1 MGTDLKRLETAVI
14 EHMRTAIAHL
24 GIDGYTA
31 GEQRR
36 RADDIFRD
44 HLVEWSEDFAQLWQK
59 MYEIWCAHTPMPKG
73 QYKTTNKALGL
84 SSVPVTRWIDD
95 KEQPPIPAT
104 EELVARFDCLIS
116 TYHND
121 QRGARAMQCEG
132 PGCTKTVEQI
142 PGGHRARKYCS
153 DACRVA
159 AHRLHQ
165 QQAKQQKTASS
176 QERFLEE
183 QEAREQEARARL
195 RARYGELLPGTMALL
210 VDLAERS
217 FHSDLVDVI
226 AQAVV
231 AERIEARQSSAAE
244 HAALA
249 EEIMLGGETLGFC
262 FLAIEDG
269 DLFAGVAN
277 WSRVC
282 AYGSIERLYLVREAV
297 QIKLGASQ
305 RRARLAQL

>member
-1 MGTDLKRLETAVI
+1 MT
-14 EHMRTAIAHL
+14 
-24 GIDGYTA
+24 
-31 GEQRR
+31 
-36 RADDIFRD
+36 
-44 HLVEWSEDFAQLWQK
+44 
-59 MYEIWCAHTPMPKG
+59 
-73 QYKTTNKALGL
+73 
-84 SSVPVTRWIDD
+84 
-95 KEQPPIPAT
+95 
-104 EELVARFDCLIS
+104 
-116 TYHND
+116 
-121 QRGARAMQCEG
+121 MQCEG
-132 PGCTKTVEQI
+132 PGCTNSVEQVS
-142 PGGHRARKYCS
+142 GGHRARKYCS
-153 DACRVA
+153 DRCRVA
-159 AHRLHQ
+159 AHRLRQ
-165 QQAKQQKTASS
+165 EQAKLVEVKISE
-176 QERFLEE
+176 ERFLEE

-195 RARYGELLPGTMALL
+195 RARYGDLLPGTMALL

-226 AQAVV
+226 AQAIV
-231 AERIEARQSSAAE
+231 AERRQARQSSAAE

-249 EEIMLGGETLGFC
+249 EEIMLGGETLGFP